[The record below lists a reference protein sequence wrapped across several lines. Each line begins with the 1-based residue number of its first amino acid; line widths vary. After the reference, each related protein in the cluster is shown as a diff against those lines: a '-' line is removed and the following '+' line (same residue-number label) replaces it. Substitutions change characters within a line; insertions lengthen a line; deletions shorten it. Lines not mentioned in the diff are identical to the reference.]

1 MTCVLILFQ
10 SDLGHGSHWLCITSN
25 TTDPTVTGR
34 RASIQ
39 STRSRLRAGRWP
51 DRRGQCAADNAG
63 RAWAVANRHRD
74 HWLGRHMAGSE
85 WRAQPRRA
93 RGPSALTWLQR
104 NLRAPLERH
113 RAGSVFK
120 KLRNHVDANN
130 APPSRAARAVCLG
143 RRTCLCGLGMLRPPS
158 NARSFSSLDER
169 GSVCCQGIR
178 IEVFG
183 IAPTCLLPVQHTFK
197 VAIFTKLHRMI
208 S

>member
-1 MTCVLILFQ
+1 MIVGVTSYIMTCVLILFQ

-120 KLRNHVDANN
+120 KLKTPKPCRCQQ
-130 APPSRAARAVCLG
+130 RAAEQGCKS
-143 RRTCLCGLGMLRPPS
+143 GLPRQ
-158 NARSFSSLDER
+158 AD
-169 GSVCCQGIR
+169 
-178 IEVFG
+178 
-183 IAPTCLLPVQHTFK
+183 LPVWSWN
-197 VAIFTKLHRMI
+197 VAAPFECPQLLVAR
-208 S
+208 